1 MCEGTPKVHYG
12 TIKPGI
18 TWYYWNIHIIYTYS
32 TSDESCRQINSEKVW
47 FLTCSSSG
55 RILLSEWWDDRWR
68 RHLSKLSLGT
78 REGVKKNC
86 HFIFIQ
92 FLAFKYS
99 RRLRNRVGGTIDFSC
114 FFFHP
119 FSALLRNDSEW
130 QISPVWP
137 DGDLLVSTAGSA
149 VLLLMTPVTVS
160 GAIDWE
166 NPSCTARQCTG
177 VQIQTVQTVQKAALP
192 GLGPVV
198 C

>member
-1 MCEGTPKVHYG
+1 MVIASNFFLLDLKKWMCEGTPKVHYG

-32 TSDESCRQINSEKVW
+32 TSNESCRQINSEKVW

-99 RRLRNRVGGTIDFSC
+99 SRLRNREGGTIDFSC
-114 FFFHP
+114 FCFFIH
-119 FSALLRNDSEW
+119 SLLCWE
-130 QISPVWP
+130 
-137 DGDLLVSTAGSA
+137 T
-149 VLLLMTPVTVS
+149 TVS
-160 GAIDWE
+160 GRSLQFDLTEICWCPLQVLQYCYWWL
-166 NPSCTARQCTG
+166 PSLSVA
-177 VQIQTVQTVQKAALP
+177 P
-192 GLGPVV
+192 
-198 C
+198 